1 MKTIWTIIGV
11 IVLIAIIILVYKK
24 ATANKNVMQV
34 SMPSTIP
41 TGVNPT
47 KNLSTVTTQRDSS
60 SNVIIQP
67 VPVIINNTGVD
78 CNSQT
83 YQNGVLA
90 LYDTYRQKRVIYNN
104 AISTNDPNVFQY
116 HQDLN
121 DAYNA
126 YLNEADK
133 CKFYVS

>member
-24 ATANKNVMQV
+24 VSANKNVMQV
-34 SMPSTIP
+34 SMPPTIP

-60 SNVIIQP
+60 SNTIQP
-67 VPVIINNTGVD
+67 VTIVVTPSVD
-78 CNSQT
+78 CGT
-83 YQNGVLA
+83 DYQNGVLA